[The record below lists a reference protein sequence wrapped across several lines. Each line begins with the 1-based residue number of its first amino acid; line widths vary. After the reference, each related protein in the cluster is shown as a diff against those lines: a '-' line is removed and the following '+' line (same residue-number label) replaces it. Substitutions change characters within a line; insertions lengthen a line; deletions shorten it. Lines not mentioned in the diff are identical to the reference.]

1 MQVLNFAGLMEL
13 LEIMLFETKGEKN
26 LKRI

>member
-13 LEIMLFETKGEKN
+13 LEIMLLETKGEKN